1 MLESVMS
8 EDATREALGTTEDT
22 PVVEAGIKVEFSEEE
37 GAVESDFFPQG
48 KESVHGRSPFLST
61 KNADFPQTIGTK
73 VSSPKEKKSKPIVS
87 RGKKKMSH

>member
-1 MLESVMS
+1 MVISKP
-8 EDATREALGTTEDT
+8 R
-22 PVVEAGIKVEFSEEE
+22 K
-37 GAVESDFFPQG
+37 FFPQG

-87 RGKKKMSH
+87 RGKNKMAH